1 LPCPRHGCV
10 HIERRIGVD
19 GLRRGGRR
27 IPDDHLDR
35 AALLDSAGTRTR
47 EGRQRERLYSK
58 FISEAAHLQLDAFGH
73 QLDSAKAVVR
83 IAGLVN
89 RVRLIG
95 GPEVVAAAE
104 GCVNEIIESYLS
116 PNLTLEELFERRP
129 WRDRDP
135 LRAFSEACRREI
147 AGEV

>member
-1 LPCPRHGCV
+1 LPCRRHGCV
-10 HIERRIGVD
+10 GISLTTTWIAQRYSTRQERVRE
-19 GLRRGGRR
+19 
-27 IPDDHLDR
+27 R
-35 AALLDSAGTRTR
+35 A
-47 EGRQRERLYSK
+47 RQRERLYSK

>member
-1 LPCPRHGCV
+1 MGSVVGAGVSLTTTWIAQRYSTRQ
-10 HIERRIGVD
+10 ERVRE
-19 GLRRGGRR
+19 
-27 IPDDHLDR
+27 R
-35 AALLDSAGTRTR
+35 A
-47 EGRQRERLYSK
+47 RQRERLYSK

-104 GCVNEIIESYLS
+104 GRVNEIIESYLS

>member
-1 LPCPRHGCV
+1 MNASTLSGVSALMGSVVGAGASLTTTWIAQRYSTRQ
-10 HIERRIGVD
+10 ERVRE
-19 GLRRGGRR
+19 
-27 IPDDHLDR
+27 R
-35 AALLDSAGTRTR
+35 A
-47 EGRQRERLYSK
+47 RQRERLYSK

>member
-1 LPCPRHGCV
+1 MDASTLSAVSALMGSVVGAGASLTTTWITQRYSTRQ
-10 HIERRIGVD
+10 ERVRE
-19 GLRRGGRR
+19 
-27 IPDDHLDR
+27 R
-35 AALLDSAGTRTR
+35 A
-47 EGRQRERLYSK
+47 RQRERLYSK

-104 GCVNEIIESYLS
+104 RCVNEIIESYLS

>member
-1 LPCPRHGCV
+1 MDASTLSAVSALMGSVVGAGVSLTTPWIAQRYSTRQ
-10 HIERRIGVD
+10 ERVRE
-19 GLRRGGRR
+19 
-27 IPDDHLDR
+27 R
-35 AALLDSAGTRTR
+35 A
-47 EGRQRERLYSK
+47 RQRERLYSK

>member
-1 LPCPRHGCV
+1 MGSVVGAGVSLTTPWIAQRYSTRQ
-10 HIERRIGVD
+10 ERVRE
-19 GLRRGGRR
+19 
-27 IPDDHLDR
+27 R
-35 AALLDSAGTRTR
+35 A
-47 EGRQRERLYSK
+47 RQRERLYSK

-104 GCVNEIIESYLS
+104 GRVNEIIESYLS

>member
-1 LPCPRHGCV
+1 MDASTSSAVSALMGSVVEAGVSLTTTWIAQRYSTRQ
-10 HIERRIGVD
+10 ERVRE
-19 GLRRGGRR
+19 
-27 IPDDHLDR
+27 R
-35 AALLDSAGTRTR
+35 A
-47 EGRQRERLYSK
+47 RQRERLYSK

-104 GCVNEIIESYLS
+104 RCVNEIIESYLS

>member
-1 LPCPRHGCV
+1 MGSVVGAGASLTTTWIAQRYSTRQ
-10 HIERRIGVD
+10 ERVRE
-19 GLRRGGRR
+19 
-27 IPDDHLDR
+27 R
-35 AALLDSAGTRTR
+35 A
-47 EGRQRERLYSK
+47 RQRERLYSK

>member
-1 LPCPRHGCV
+1 LPVVGAGVSLTTTWIAQRYSTRQ
-10 HIERRIGVD
+10 ERVRE
-19 GLRRGGRR
+19 
-27 IPDDHLDR
+27 R
-35 AALLDSAGTRTR
+35 A
-47 EGRQRERLYSK
+47 RQRERLYSK

-104 GCVNEIIESYLS
+104 SCVNEIIESYLS

-147 AGEV
+147 GGEV

>member
-1 LPCPRHGCV
+1 MDASTLSGVSALMGSVVGAGASLTTTWIAQRYSTRQ
-10 HIERRIGVD
+10 ERVRE
-19 GLRRGGRR
+19 
-27 IPDDHLDR
+27 R
-35 AALLDSAGTRTR
+35 A
-47 EGRQRERLYSK
+47 RQRERLYSK

>member
-1 LPCPRHGCV
+1 MDQELPCRRHGCV
-10 HIERRIGVD
+10 DISLTTTWIAQRYSTRQERVRE
-19 GLRRGGRR
+19 
-27 IPDDHLDR
+27 R
-35 AALLDSAGTRTR
+35 A
-47 EGRQRERLYSK
+47 RQRERLYSK

>member
-1 LPCPRHGCV
+1 MDASTLSAVSALMGSVVGAGVSLTTTWIAQRYSTRQ
-10 HIERRIGVD
+10 ERVRE
-19 GLRRGGRR
+19 
-27 IPDDHLDR
+27 R
-35 AALLDSAGTRTR
+35 ARP
-47 EGRQRERLYSK
+47 RERLYSK

-104 GCVNEIIESYLS
+104 RCVNEIIESYLS

-135 LRAFSEACRREI
+135 LR
-147 AGEV
+147 